1 MVVDSMKIRPYK
13 IADLDGLSELYL
25 KTRIANWHW
34 MDASKW
40 TLRNFEEHTQN
51 EFILVVVEGERY
63 MGFASIY
70 MEENFLHHLFIASED
85 QNKGIG
91 LVLLKAVENL
101 FTGTGYLKC
110 LTENKSALSFYLK
123 NGWSIESQGQ
133 SDEGDYFLMSK
144 EKSEIQAV

>member
-34 MDASKW
+34 MDVSKW
-40 TLRNFEEHTQN
+40 TLHDFEEHTQN

-123 NGWSIESQGQ
+123 NGWSIRSQGQ